1 MTVAVDKPKT
11 KTRTAEPTVVTMPE
25 RVTLDWVERSYRE
38 FESLGGPVRLDFSQ
52 TRRIDTAG
60 ASLVHSL
67 RKRCEERSQRVHLVN
82 VPRHVLDVL
91 NGWDTGERDE
101 GDTRRVG
108 FFEWVGDATLTF
120 RDTMFVAFSVLTE
133 MLYWGTLGILKKRDF
148 RKGVLGEQMYLL
160 GYKAVLI
167 VGLLTFLVGIVV
179 ALQSAMFLKTYG
191 AGIYLASMIGWSM
204 LKEFGPLLT
213 AIILAGRTGSATTA
227 EIATMVVSEEV
238 DALKTMGISHYQFVV
253 IPKFW
258 AISLTMPLLSMLASV
273 AGIFGAFLVSLFY
286 LDIASSLFWS
296 ELSKHIAVRDVL
308 GGLFK
313 SLVFSWLIIWIGTFF
328 GLRVRGG
335 AEAVGRET
343 TASVVTCIFVIILAD
358 ALFSFVI

>member
-1 MTVAVDKPKT
+1 
-11 KTRTAEPTVVTMPE
+11 MPE
-25 RVTLDWVERSYRE
+25 RVTLDWVEDSYKE
-38 FESLGGPVRLDFSQ
+38 FSSVECPIKLDFSR

-60 ASLVHSL
+60 ASLIHSI
-67 RKRCEERSQRVHLVN
+67 RKRCEEQGKEVRLTN
-82 VPRHVLDVL
+82 VPKHVLDVL
-91 NGWDTGERDE
+91 NRWDTGEHADE
-101 GDTRRVG
+101 EMRREG
-108 FFEWVGDATLTF
+108 FFERVGEQTYAF
-120 RDTMFVAFSVLTE
+120 REMLYEAFSVLTE
-133 MLYWGTLGILKKRDF
+133 MLYWGTLGLIKKRDF
-148 RKGVLGEQMYLL
+148 RKGILGEQMYQL
-160 GYKAVLI
+160 GYKAVVI

-227 EIATMVVSEEV
+227 EIATMAVSEEI
-238 DALKTMGISHYQFVV
+238 DALRTMGISHYQFVV
-253 IPKFW
+253 VPKFW
-258 AISLTMPLLSMLASV
+258 AITLTMPLLSMLAST
-273 AGIFGAFLVSLFY
+273 AGIFGAYLVSVFY

-296 ELSKHIAVRDVL
+296 ELGKHVALHDVT

-313 SLVFSWLIIWIGTFF
+313 STVFSWLIIWIGTFY

-343 TASVVTCIFVIILAD
+343 TASVVTCIFAIILAD